1 MQTACIHCGAEH
13 LLKDG
18 QFGGHTKV
26 QFKCSSCGKT
36 TIVEIKR
43 RVDSTVVMSPLPS
56 FAKANATSSNLNL
69 PPADPGLRLPENAK
83 VVLNILSGPSKG
95 ESHTLKKPRV
105 VLGRKGADIP
115 VNDPEISRHHCLL
128 EVRDTHINLKDLDS
142 TNGTFFDE
150 ERVRAAM
157 LRDGTEFRIGG
168 CLICVNFQKEEP
180 GLPFPPSS
188 SFAVGSCASRLGV
201 LAPRA
206 R

>member
-13 LLKDG
+13 LLKDT

-26 QFKCSSCGKT
+26 QFKCSKCGKT

-56 FAKANATSSNLNL
+56 FARTEATSSNVNL
-69 PPADPGLRLPENAK
+69 APPDPGIRLPEKSK
-83 VVLNILSGPSKG
+83 VVLTILSGPSKG
-95 ESHTLKKPRV
+95 ESHTLSKARV

-128 EVRDTHINLKDLDS
+128 EVRDTYINLKDMDS
-142 TNGTFFDE
+142 TNGTFFEE

-157 LRDGTEFRIGG
+157 LHDGTEFRIGSS
-168 CLICVNFQKEEP
+168 LIRVNFQPK
-180 GLPFPPSS
+180 
-188 SFAVGSCASRLGV
+188 
-201 LAPRA
+201 
-206 R
+206 

>member
-13 LLKDG
+13 SLKEG

-26 QFKCSSCGKT
+26 QFKCTSCGKT

-69 PPADPGLRLPENAK
+69 PPADPGLRLPETTK
-83 VVLNILSGPSKG
+83 VVLSILSGPSKG
-95 ESHTLKKPRV
+95 ESHTLPKPRV

-115 VNDPEISRHHCLL
+115 LNDPEISRHHCLL
-128 EVRDTHINLKDLDS
+128 EVRDTFINLKDLDS

-150 ERVRAAM
+150 ERVRAAV
-157 LRDGTEFRIGG
+157 LRDGTEFRIGSS
-168 CLICVNFQKEEP
+168 LIRVNFQKK
-180 GLPFPPSS
+180 
-188 SFAVGSCASRLGV
+188 
-201 LAPRA
+201 
-206 R
+206 